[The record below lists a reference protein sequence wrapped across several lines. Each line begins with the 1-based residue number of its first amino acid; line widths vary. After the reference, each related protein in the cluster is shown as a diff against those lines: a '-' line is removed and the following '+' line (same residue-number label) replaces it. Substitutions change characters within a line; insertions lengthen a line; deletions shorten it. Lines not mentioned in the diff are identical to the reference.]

1 MSERFVGCT
10 TDGFRGKHW
19 FRELRG
25 FEWQKHFERK
35 DKLTCQVL
43 LIQHECNKFLSHAK
57 STKCS
62 FSCLSL
68 YYNLLYQI
76 YSQIVVVFAS
86 VAHGSWRMLGNSK
99 MLIFMLNLYV
109 YRCASLVAQMVKNL
123 PTMWDTWV
131 WSLGRE
137 DPLEEGMATH
147 SSILAWRIPMDGGAW
162 WVTDNGVAKSQTWLS
177 DCAHS
182 IDVGISCVRCDTEF

>member
-1 MSERFVGCT
+1 MSLNQNVPKYDYIWMSGIFVGCT
-10 TDGFRGKHW
+10 TDGFRGKHC

-43 LIQHECNKFLSHAK
+43 LIQHEWNKFLSHAN

-62 FSCLSL
+62 FFGLSL
-68 YYNLLYQI
+68 YYNILYQI
-76 YSQIVVVFAS
+76 YPQIVVVFAS

-99 MLIFMLNLYV
+99 ILIFMLNLYV
-109 YRCASLVAQMVKNL
+109 CRCASLGAQMVKNL
-123 PTMWDTWV
+123 PTMRETWV
-131 WSLGRE
+131 WSLGWE

-147 SSILAWRIPMDGGAW
+147 SSILAWRIPMDGGARRAS
-162 WVTDNGVAKSQTWLS
+162 VHRVAKSQ
-177 DCAHS
+177 
-182 IDVGISCVRCDTEF
+182 IQVRV